1 MLPDSCNWIVLLQNI
16 KFQICCMFFRHSLLL
31 LYYIFII
38 ILMSEYT
45 RTSPLLVFRYRRY
58 LNRRGCLSVRL
69 SVCLSVCLFYKT
81 FWKFSKK
88 VNATSTWRQAGTR
101 FSCTSGPSE
110 LRVLMGVLT
119 THAQSVN
126 GGPRYTYT
134 PVPPT
139 SVSCLSYPFFAFW
152 FEDSLLPKIEEIIL
166 IYC

>member
-1 MLPDSCNWIVLLQNI
+1 MCVCFTKLFEN
-16 KFQICCMFFRHSLLL
+16 FQ
-31 LYYIFII
+31 
-38 ILMSEYT
+38 
-45 RTSPLLVFRYRRY
+45 
-58 LNRRGCLSVRL
+58 
-69 SVCLSVCLFYKT
+69 
-81 FWKFSKK
+81 KK

-139 SVSCLSYPFFAFW
+139 SVSCLSCYLGTHAKISNPTSIPSGVKAMRVTTRK
-152 FEDSLLPKIEEIIL
+152 EEKKRKGKIPKIVAYLSCSAKPLVACNTLGPITKSSCFPKL
-166 IYC
+166 LS